1 MTLARALGRSYAAS
15 GLDGDPDPLEVAG
28 PDEPRPGPPSL
39 GPMSVAGLTR
49 RHLAFSV
56 GALVVV
62 WIVLVFARA
71 VSDSAA
77 IDDEA
82 AGVRA
87 DNANLA
93 ARLAA
98 SERELDLV
106 QRPSFVALEARG
118 YGLGAPGER
127 VFSIAGSATPAP
139 LRVLGADAAG
149 SRRQTPLDAWL
160 DLLFG
165 S

>member
-1 MTLARALGRSYAAS
+1 
-15 GLDGDPDPLEVAG
+15 
-28 PDEPRPGPPSL
+28 
-39 GPMSVAGLTR
+39 MSVAGLTR
-49 RHLAFSV
+49 RHIAFTA

-71 VSDSAA
+71 VSDSATV
-77 IDDEA
+77 DDEA
-82 AGVRA
+82 ARIRA

-98 SERELDLV
+98 SQRELALV

-118 YGLGAPGER
+118 YGIGGPGER
-127 VFSIAGSATPAP
+127 PFSIPGAATPAP
-139 LRVLGADAAG
+139 LRVLGAEATG
-149 SRRQTPLDAWL
+149 SRRETPLDAWL

-165 S
+165 P